1 MFGISKALFQFTY
14 ALGHGAGT
22 IIGTGLSALA
32 SSEPEKPPPQERQ
45 YGEAEFVSQDELK
58 RRGIIDER

>member
-1 MFGISKALFQFTY
+1 MFGISKALFQFAY
-14 ALGHGAGT
+14 ALGHGTGT
-22 IIGTGLSALA
+22 IIGTGLSALG
-32 SSEPEKPPPQERQ
+32 SSEPKKPPQERQ